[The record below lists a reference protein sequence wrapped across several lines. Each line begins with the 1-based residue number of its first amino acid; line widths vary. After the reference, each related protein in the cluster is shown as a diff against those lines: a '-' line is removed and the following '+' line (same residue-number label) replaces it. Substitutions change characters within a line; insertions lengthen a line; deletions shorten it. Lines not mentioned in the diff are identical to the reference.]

1 MNLWQNREIA
11 MQIFNNELSDDYN
24 CVVKLFNLFD
34 EVIGSYTEDTGV
46 LRVTGLIN
54 IKIHT
59 LCHGMLSLAM
69 DGLAQESGALFRPA
83 IEAYE
88 KLVYLREDPNR
99 VEQFYEG
106 TLPQAGDIARKI
118 NGEFK
123 EVRVYL
129 NNNASHFKFEYHSL
143 RHLVQI
149 TDEGKFILRQ
159 PSFTPEVLKENL
171 GTLAVFLIH
180 VLYEAIAGLKQNDIE
195 INDLVKKLEPL
206 YLQVGRLFGK

>member
-1 MNLWQNREIA
+1 

-24 CVVKLFNLFD
+24 CVVKLFELFD
-34 EVIGSYTEDTGV
+34 EVIGSYTDDTGI

-54 IKIHT
+54 MKIYT

-88 KLVYLREDPNR
+88 KLVYLREDPIR

-106 TLPQAGDIARKI
+106 TLPQAGDIAKKI
-118 NGEFK
+118 NGKFK
-123 EVRVYL
+123 EVRAYL
-129 NNNASHFKFEYHSL
+129 NNNASHFKFEYNSL
-143 RHLVQI
+143 RHLVQM
-149 TDEGKFILRQ
+149 TKEGEFILKQ
-159 PSFTPEVLKENL
+159 PSFTPKVLKKNV
-171 GTLAVFLIH
+171 GTLAVFLIY

-206 YLQVGRLFGK
+206 YVQVGGLYVENELSIEN